1 MKLLC
6 TGLMLATL
14 SLTLIGCGKD
24 NKSGGG
30 SIPNFSNTNLPI
42 TSQESMT
49 SLSSWYNGTTE
60 GTRALGLMKIEKI
73 QSQQSSQ
80 NCSSIDLKLFQ
91 IPYCTYTYTQSNT
104 GTGTVLSSSQQTLLN
119 DGARIS
125 SRSNPELQEIFSQ
138 PQNVVQAVRVGQTEY
153 RVSILIN
160 NTITDYTINT
170 SYHSMLNPVQKYQAV
185 QSTGVINTRAT
196 CINQVPA
203 NYPGGCSIY

>member
-1 MKLLC
+1 MKLLS

-14 SLTLIGCGKD
+14 SFSLIGCGKD

-30 SIPNFSNTNLPI
+30 SLPNFSNTNLPL
-42 TSQESMT
+42 TSQENMT

-60 GTRALGLMKIEKI
+60 GTKALGLMKIEKI
-73 QSQQSSQ
+73 QSEQSSQ
-80 NCSSIDLKLFQ
+80 NCSTIDLKLFK
-91 IPYCTYTYTQSNT
+91 IPYCIYTQSNI
-104 GTGTVLSSSQQTLLN
+104 GPGTVLSTSQQTLLN
-119 DGARIS
+119 DGAKIS
-125 SRSNPELQEIFSQ
+125 SRGNPELQEIFSQ
-138 PQNVVQAVRVGQTEY
+138 PQNVVQAVRFSQTEY

-185 QSTGVINTRAT
+185 QSTGVINTKAT
-196 CINQVPA
+196 CINPFPA